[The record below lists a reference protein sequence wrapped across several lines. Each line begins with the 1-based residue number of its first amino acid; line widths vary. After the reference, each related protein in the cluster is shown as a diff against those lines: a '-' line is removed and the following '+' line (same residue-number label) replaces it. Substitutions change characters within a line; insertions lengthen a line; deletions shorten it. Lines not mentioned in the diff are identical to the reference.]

1 MAYPLDNLGGYN
13 DMRNALKEVN
23 GNVETLFK
31 NIGDAAVAKER
42 PEIFNEGYQK
52 GFGIGVSIGVGICSI
67 MYGGYSYYKNKKN
80 ERKALKAE
88 PKLKE
93 ELTKTIENTSAKTEI
108 EEDPHWN

>member
-23 GNVETLFK
+23 GNVEILFK

-42 PEIFNEGYQK
+42 PEIFNEGCRK

-67 MYGGYSYYKNKKN
+67 IYGGYNYYKNKKY
-80 ERKALKAE
+80 EKKALETE
-88 PKLKE
+88 PKLKD
-93 ELTKTIENTSAKTEI
+93 ELTKTIEVSSKTEI
-108 EEDPHWN
+108 EENPHRN